1 MAKLRSTSGFFLE
14 VAAWAPL
21 VSYLF
26 DTICTYVSLLGSPD
40 TPDDVRAA
48 FAGVTEA
55 FVGILHGAI
64 RRVHYHSL
72 RTNHGVKFAEAFQ
85 TQLTLEG
92 QHASFLPSDVLEF
105 DRKLVEKVVSVHQ
118 MAAASRGTESAGS
131 RGRSKY
137 CGRGGRG
144 PSRSR
149 GGRSKGYLGGP
160 SGAPSAS
167 AE

>member
-1 MAKLRSTSGFFLE
+1 M
-14 VAAWAPL
+14 
-21 VSYLF
+21 
-26 DTICTYVSLLGSPD
+26 
-40 TPDDVRAA
+40 
-48 FAGVTEA
+48 TEA

-72 RTNHGVKFAEAFQ
+72 RANHGVQFAEAFQ

-92 QHASFLPSDVLEF
+92 QHASFLPNDVLEF
-105 DRKLVEKVVSVHQ
+105 DRKLAEKVVSAHQ
-118 MAAASRGTESAGS
+118 KAAASRGTESAGS
-131 RGRSKY
+131 RGRGKFR
-137 CGRGGRG
+137 GRGGHG
-144 PSRSR
+144 PSRGR